1 MPPSPVVADEE
12 VLPIQ
17 IVDLFSSRDLA
28 RPGGPPSCEGVS
40 AHEYYHAWSW
50 FSQSH
55 SPLWVGRDLP
65 ANTSL
70 LIGEHAAHLCPWN
83 RLTEGSELFHKGHGH
98 GNRGHFGPTT
108 PPVCKP
114 LWRAERRRFDS

>member
-55 SPLWVGRDLP
+55 SPSGWAETYP
-65 ANTSL
+65 PTPHSSS
-70 LIGEHAAHLCPWN
+70 
-83 RLTEGSELFHKGHGH
+83 GSTRPISAPG
-98 GNRGHFGPTT
+98 T
-108 PPVCKP
+108 
-114 LWRAERRRFDS
+114 A